1 MKCPY
6 NVNYQIVTQSK
17 MEYNDEGQMTINTN
31 IQNQTVQMI
40 ECIKEECAAFEDGK
54 CRYRG

>member
-17 MEYNDEGQMTINTN
+17 MEYNDEGQMTINTD